1 MRHEVEAY
9 RNIFSLIFRCMAEIS
24 CWRSEVLKQVEE
36 VGEVLMEEVKQVHAE
51 AEVRKADG
59 YCLSKNVF
67 FYGICTGGCYQG
79 GE

>member
-1 MRHEVEAY
+1 
-9 RNIFSLIFRCMAEIS
+9 MAEIS